1 MRVLNSKVFLAS
13 VLALA
18 VVAGGAYS
26 VARSVKTPAASGT
39 YTAHTTGAASRIDR
53 TERFDWS
60 DRVNAGFDE

>member
-1 MRVLNSKVFLAS
+1 MRVVNSKVLLAS
-13 VLALA
+13 ALTVA
-18 VVAGGAYS
+18 VIAGGAYS
-26 VARSVKTPAASGT
+26 VARSVKNPAANGT